1 MNSSVNRIESYAP
14 TILRIVTGVT
24 FTMHGYAKLGNP
36 AGFAGF
42 VGSLGFPA
50 PTIFAWLVI
59 LLELVGGILLV
70 VGFGTR
76 WLGLLF
82 AIEMAITTLLVKSRV
97 GFIAAQGQPGVGFEL
112 DLMLLAAGLTLAILG
127 SGQLSVEMNLLRKGA
142 AQWQQSRQDM
152 RAPTD

>member
-1 MNSSVNRIESYAP
+1 MNASVNKLESYAP
-14 TILRIVTGVT
+14 TILRIVTGIT
-24 FTMHGYAKLGNP
+24 FALHGWAKLGNP

-50 PTIFAWLVI
+50 PTTVAWLVI
-59 LLELVGGILLV
+59 LLEFVGGLLLI

-76 WLGLLF
+76 WLGVLF
-82 AIEMAITTLLVKSRV
+82 AIEMLVTTMMVKSRI

-127 SGQLSVEMNLLRKGA
+127 SGQLSVETNLLRKGS
-142 AQWQQSRQDM
+142 AQWKEARQGV
-152 RAPTD
+152 RSPTD